1 MGRTRILQTLL
12 DRPGVRTRDHPDP
25 NLAPEFAQNSPVKGT
40 LVSVGAW
47 KTPSLKR
54 ATVAQMTR

>member
-25 NLAPEFAQNSPVKGT
+25 EFAQNSPVKGT
-40 LVSVGAW
+40 LASVRAW